1 MAPPPAVPQ
10 EAACSAEPSS
20 WQRLACACHP
30 QLQPGRAR
38 RHGLPGQHLYTLY
51 VHAPPW
57 PDFKGARRAT
67 ARHLP
72 FASCCE
78 RDVELRAAACPHTPT
93 LAASPR
99 AVTSSRVW
107 WAHHGCLPPQYP
119 PPPARPPPPPP
130 PPHHP
135 PPPPTHTHT
144 PTHHHHHPP
153 PQASPAATCSRGT
166 SSPAASTPRGGDIS
180 LVDAARSLLA
190 EALAEP
196 RNQRCAPFGLLP
208 PLLPMLPPMLPRLP
222 SLSPAPSPPGPDLF

>member
-119 PPPARPPPPPP
+119 PPPARPPP
-130 PPHHP
+130 
-135 PPPPTHTHT
+135 
-144 PTHHHHHPP
+144 
-153 PQASPAATCSRGT
+153 ATCSHVIPRPRFVLISDSGL
-166 SSPAASTPRGGDIS
+166 PLAA
-180 LVDAARSLLA
+180 DAAA
-190 EALAEP
+190 DAAAAALSEP
-196 RNQRCAPFGLLP
+196 RPLP
-208 PLLPMLPPMLPRLP
+208 PRPRFVLISDSGLPLYDPLTLYQQARRGQGRRWSAGLGG
-222 SLSPAPSPPGPDLF
+222 AVRA